1 VLRSALL
8 IAAVLVS
15 ACGSA
20 GGTGG
25 APSQTPV
32 SAVSPGTSAAASAS
46 PKASAS
52 PSAASSPSA
61 STAPSPAGTE
71 LVIAD
76 YSSNQV
82 RLARL
87 DASDTATVSGM
98 FDGVVGG
105 HVIVVN
111 GLLVESLTP
120 PNTLKKLG
128 TLAGQVTWN
137 GVGTVAVKPD
147 LSQWVYT
154 VANTSWT
161 STIHLGTPTSDHVV
175 ATIPSPDGNAFYNA
189 YAWNA
194 SGVYFLKEA
203 TGLGG
208 AGPFLE
214 YRFPLARFD
223 LASGHMTDVSP
234 TCYAYGVLDEGT
246 LICRSQ
252 YLDSHLQVRTQS
264 GLTLTMQVTLGT
276 GTNTNAAFWHVFI
289 SADNSKLVAT
299 RNGSTDPVIN
309 YQMAVAG
316 LTESAATAF
325 GQLDFV
331 ADTWLPDGR
340 LVADHMCV
348 PSEWGGGACNSALDG
363 TYIFSAD
370 GSTHTLFYKLKTGSV
385 VGYV

>member
-1 VLRSALL
+1 VLRSGLL
-8 IAAVLVS
+8 IVALLVS
-15 ACGSA
+15 ACGSTA
-20 GGTGG
+20 GTGG
-25 APSQTPV
+25 TPSQTPV
-32 SAVSPGTSAAASAS
+32 SAVSPGSSGAAGASPNTSA
-46 PKASAS
+46 
-52 PSAASSPSA
+52 SPSA
-61 STAPSPAGTE
+61 STAPSPAGIE
-71 LVIAD
+71 LVIQD

-87 DASDTATVSGM
+87 DASDTATVTGM
-98 FDGVVGG
+98 FDGVVSG

-128 TLAGQVTWN
+128 TLAAQVNWN

-154 VANTSWT
+154 VTDTSWT
-161 STIHLGTPTSDHVV
+161 STIHLGTPTSDHVL
-175 ATIPSPDGNAFYNA
+175 ATIPSPDGNAFYNP

-194 SGVYFLKEA
+194 SGVYFVKEA

-208 AGPFLE
+208 AGPFLD
-214 YRFPLARFD
+214 YRFALARFD
-223 LASGHMTDVSP
+223 LASAHMTDVSP
-234 TCYAYGVLDEGT
+234 TCYAYGVLSEGT
-246 LICRSQ
+246 LICRNP
-252 YLDSHLQVRTQS
+252 YLDTHLQVRTQS
-264 GLTLTMQVTLGT
+264 GLTLTIQVTLGT
-276 GTNTNAAFWHVFI
+276 GTNTNGAFWHVFI
-289 SADNSKLVAT
+289 SPDNSKLVAT

-309 YQMAVAG
+309 YQLAVAG
-316 LTESAATAF
+316 LTDSATAAF
-325 GQLDFV
+325 GQLDYV

-340 LVADHMCV
+340 IVADHQCV